1 MKRIFVAIKIEP
13 EGLLL
18 KTISSLRSVLAN
30 ERIVW
35 VDPVNIHLTLAFLG
49 DTEEERIKV
58 ADIAV
63 RQQCS
68 GFGEF
73 SFNLKGTGVFKNFRD
88 PRVIWTGIEECERL
102 TSINDHI
109 MKELKDTGFSLED
122 RPFKPHI
129 TLGRIKFIKDPRLL
143 ESSLERYRETHFQ
156 KVNVSEVILFES
168 ILKPAGPV
176 YKPLGR
182 YRLS

>member
-18 KTISSLRSVLAN
+18 RTISSLRSLLGN
-30 ERIVW
+30 ERITW
-35 VDPVNIHLTLAFLG
+35 VDPASIHLTLVFLG

-68 GFGEF
+68 GFGKF
-73 SFNLKGTGVFKNFRD
+73 SFKLKGTGVFKNFRD

-102 TSINDHI
+102 ASLNGLI
-109 MKELKDTGFSLED
+109 MTGLKDTGFKLED

-143 ESSLERYRETHFQ
+143 ESALERYRETYFQ
-156 KVNVSEVILFES
+156 KVDINEVILFES
-168 ILKPAGPV
+168 ILKPAGPI
-176 YKPLGR
+176 YRPLGR
-182 YRLS
+182 FVLS